1 MAAYFLDTS
10 ALIKRHV
17 NETGSKMG
25 LEAVTLVSADRE
37 LNTAAVAEGLAVE
50 DPTTHP

>member
-17 NETGSKMG
+17 NETGNAWVRS
-25 LEAVTLVSADRE
+25 LVRPKASH
-37 LNTAAVAEGLAVE
+37 TI
-50 DPTTHP
+50 